1 MSYLVKNTDIV
12 ICIPIEHLMQALTG
26 KGLYADNDEL
36 IDYLKKHNKIKNNYG
51 DYQLKDDDDNKFYPI
66 NTIMDKVLI
75 IKHRNVFIKN
85 REWIADKYTNVTR
98 AIVDNDI
105 PGEKGVEIAHKLI
118 DKVNKIVMK

>member
-12 ICIPIEHLMQALTG
+12 IAIPIEHLVDILTEKKFYSYDDG
-26 KGLYADNDEL
+26 L
-36 IDYLKKHNKIKNNYG
+36 IDYLKKHNKIINNYG
-51 DYQLKDDDDNKFYPI
+51 NYQLRDDNDNKFYPI

-75 IKHRNVFIKN
+75 VKHRNVFIKN
-85 REWIADKYTNVTR
+85 REWIVDKYTNVTR

-105 PGEKGVEIAHKLI
+105 PGEKGVEVAHKLM